1 MEPIENYSSDLNI
14 AIDSLYKQSNSLN
27 IEEKDIRKLSYIALV
42 SVAKEENKILFDQ
55 LKPHLEQ
62 KIQRLVVSENGF
74 EKALLTG
81 LIELHKEHKLSKR
94 LSNAED
100 IVGSDVSKCI
110 ASLVTQSIEEAL
122 LAKKIEVKKRK
133 AVALEKENELQMSI
147 RKTKIAAYSNILTA
161 FIAAGTTALTIYFS
175 QKC

>member
-1 MEPIENYSSDLNI
+1 MEPIVNYNSDLNI
-14 AIDSLYKQSNSLN
+14 AIDSLYKQSHSLN
-27 IEEKDIRKLSYIALV
+27 IEERDIRKLSYIALV

-55 LKPHLEQ
+55 LQPHLEE
-62 KIQRLVVSENGF
+62 KIQRLVASETGF

-94 LSNAED
+94 LSNPED

-122 LAKKIEVKKRK
+122 LAKKREVKQRK
-133 AVALEKENELQMSI
+133 AVALEKETELQASI
-147 RKTKIAAYSNILTA
+147 KKTKIAAYSNIVTA
-161 FIAAGTTALTIYFS
+161 VIAAAATACTIYFS